1 MYWYKRFLFKRKY
14 ILKLKINCMRDRH
27 VIKICYLFYNEG
39 MSSQIMHCIHES
51 ERGIGENI
59 EGGILA
65 SQGA

>member
-1 MYWYKRFLFKRKY
+1 
-14 ILKLKINCMRDRH
+14 MRDRH